1 MLFTFT
7 AAESLLLGAATATY
21 DSKTVLM
28 AVVVTTGVV
37 FALTCFAMQS
47 K

>member
-7 AAESLLLGAATATY
+7 AAEALLLGAATATY
-21 DSKTVLM
+21 DSSIVLM
-28 AVVVTTGVV
+28 ATMVTAGTVI
-37 FALTCFAMQS
+37 ALTCFAMQT